1 MEYELAELLPI
12 VESLSRKYT
21 RNEST
26 SISYETAQKL
36 MEAVL
41 YCIQEMEYA
50 SADLPAAVL
59 SAADAYTLG
68 YAAVLRKTKQT
79 AERYNTLMDRFSSYG
94 NRAYE
99 ETIAQGFPAFF
110 RWYDPLFAPQEH
122 ILTLDYPLLRPLE
135 ALCGIDRIAA
145 YLECI
150 EIEQR
155 FLRCFSEEF
164 ICSALSKHHP
174 QWEGLFLNLPYH
186 VLKKL
191 LCLLMLDIH
200 QEKER
205 FSDIDYINLRTKL
218 NGLSKEALKEKL
230 TTLFQQFCAQYF
242 PQDTAME
249 AYLEYAVG
257 DIAAELWLGLEKDCL
272 SHIV

>member
-1 MEYELAELLPI
+1 MEYEFAKLFPI

-26 SISYETAQKL
+26 SISYETAQQL

-41 YCIQEMEYA
+41 YCIQELEHT
-50 SADLPAAVL
+50 SSDLPAAVL
-59 SAADAYTLG
+59 SATDAYALG

-79 AERYNTLMDRFSSYG
+79 AERYNALMERFSSYG

-99 ETIAQGFPAFF
+99 ETISQGFPAFF
-110 RWYDPLFAPQEH
+110 RRYDPLFAPQEH
-122 ILTLDYPLLRPLE
+122 ILTLDYPLLLPLE

-150 EIEQR
+150 ETEQR
-155 FLRCFSEEF
+155 FLGCFSEEF
-164 ICSALSKHHP
+164 VRSALSKHHP
-174 QWEGLFLNLPYH
+174 QWEELFLNLPYH

-191 LCLLMLDIH
+191 LCLLLLDIYE
-200 QEKER
+200 EKKQ
-205 FSDIDYINLRTKL
+205 FSDTEYENLRTKL
-218 NGLSKEALKEKL
+218 NRLSKEALKERL
-230 TTLFQQFCAQYF
+230 TALFQQFLAQYF

-249 AYLEYAVG
+249 AYLGYVIG

-272 SHIV
+272 PHIV

>member
-1 MEYELAELLPI
+1 MKYELAKLLPI

-26 SISYETAQKL
+26 SISYETAQQL

-41 YCIQEMEYA
+41 YCIQEMKSA
-50 SADLPAAVL
+50 PADLPAAVL
-59 SAADAYTLG
+59 SPADAYAFG
-68 YAAVLRKTKQT
+68 YEAVLKKTKQT
-79 AERYNTLMDRFSSYG
+79 AARYNALMERFSSYG

-99 ETIAQGFPAFF
+99 ETIVQGFPAFF

-122 ILTLDYPLLRPLE
+122 ILTLDYPLLLPLE
-135 ALCGIDRIAA
+135 ALCGIDRITT
-145 YLECI
+145 YLKCI
-150 EIEQR
+150 ETEQR

-164 ICSALSKHHP
+164 VRSALSKHHP
-174 QWEGLFLNLPYH
+174 QWEELFLNLPYH

-191 LCLLMLDIH
+191 MCLLLLDIH

-205 FSDIDYINLRTKL
+205 FSDIDYNNLRTKL
-218 NGLSKEALKEKL
+218 NGLSKEALKERL
-230 TTLFQQFCAQYF
+230 TILLLQFLAQYF

-249 AYLEYAVG
+249 TYLNYAVE
-257 DIAAELWLGLEKDCL
+257 DIATELCLGMEKDSL
-272 SHIV
+272 SRIV